1 MDKTFRTI
9 RVIILYISLL
19 FSSSYSQ
26 QQQQQQQQQQ
36 LLQQTSSSRAKTKL
50 FNIVENDRIL
60 LLGGINAMIG
70 I

>member
-19 FSSSYSQ
+19 FSSSDS
-26 QQQQQQQQQQ
+26 QQQQQQQQQ

-70 I
+70 M

>member
-1 MDKTFRTI
+1 MDKAFRTI

-19 FSSSYSQ
+19 FSSSDS
-26 QQQQQQQQQQ
+26 QQQQQQQQQ

-70 I
+70 M

>member
-1 MDKTFRTI
+1 MDKAFRTI

-19 FSSSYSQ
+19 FSSSDS
-26 QQQQQQQQQQ
+26 QQQQQQQQ

>member
-1 MDKTFRTI
+1 MDKAFRTI

-19 FSSSYSQ
+19 FSSSDS
-26 QQQQQQQQQQ
+26 QQQQQQQQ

-70 I
+70 M